1 MPESARP
8 PLALALPAA
17 EFTRWYWRKDELVD
31 FARTLGI
38 ATSGAKELLA
48 QRIAATLDGSEFIEP
63 TPGRRNG
70 GRQLGGDLTE
80 ATMIPP
86 GQRCSQVL
94 RAWFVKHAGPQFHF
108 DAAMREFIGSAD
120 GTTTLGDALAH
131 WRTTRDG
138 GPREIDAQF
147 EYNRFT
153 REWHRANPTGS
164 REQLLADWAIYRSL
178 PIDER

>member
-8 PLALALPAA
+8 PLTPALPAA
-17 EFTRWYWRKDELVD
+17 EFTRWYWRKDELVA

-48 QRIAATLDGSEFIEP
+48 QRIAVTLDGSEFIEP
-63 TPGRRNG
+63 APARRTG

-80 ATMIPP
+80 STVIPP

-94 RAWFVKHAGPQFHF
+94 RAWFVDQVGQQFHF

-120 GTTTLGDALAH
+120 GTTTLGDALVH
-131 WRTTRDG
+131 WRATRNG
-138 GPREIDAQF
+138 GPCEIDAQF

-153 REWHRANPTGS
+153 RDWHRANPAGS
-164 REQLLADWAIYRSL
+164 REQLLAEWAAYRGL